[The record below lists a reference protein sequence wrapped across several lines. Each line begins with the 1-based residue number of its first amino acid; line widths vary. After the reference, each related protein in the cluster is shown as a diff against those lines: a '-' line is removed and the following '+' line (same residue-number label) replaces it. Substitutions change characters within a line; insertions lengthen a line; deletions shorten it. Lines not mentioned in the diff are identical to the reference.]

1 MSGSIFKYIAIG
13 CFLYFLWI
21 VAQVVLVV
29 SGPFAPLLIFGLPI
43 VYLVIYLLVKTIIVI
58 FRFLFRW
65 FVKENMER
73 PALRL

>member
-13 CFLYFLWI
+13 CFLYVLWI
-21 VAQVVLVV
+21 VAQVVLVA

-65 FVKENMER
+65 FSKV
-73 PALRL
+73 